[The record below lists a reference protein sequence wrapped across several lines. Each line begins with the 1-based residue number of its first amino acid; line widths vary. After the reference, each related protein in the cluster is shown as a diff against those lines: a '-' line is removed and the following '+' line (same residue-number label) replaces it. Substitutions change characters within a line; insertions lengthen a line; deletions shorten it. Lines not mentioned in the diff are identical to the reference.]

1 MNIKKL
7 TIFVL
12 IFIVILTFFTGC
24 VAVSSDT
31 AKSQSTVTEENKGF
45 GFETVYYSARQLVY
59 REITTDVLYF
69 YSESA
74 SGGGLAVM
82 LNPETGKPLTY
93 SDWKANYEK

>member
-1 MNIKKL
+1 MNIRKL

-24 VAVSSDT
+24 TVASSGA
-31 AKSQSTVTEENKGF
+31 AKSSNTFTQEAF
-45 GFETVYYSARQLVY
+45 GFETVYYSGNYRIY

-69 YSESA
+69 NTVNTNA
-74 SGGGLAVM
+74 GGLSVM

-93 SDWKANYEK
+93 SEWKDNYEK